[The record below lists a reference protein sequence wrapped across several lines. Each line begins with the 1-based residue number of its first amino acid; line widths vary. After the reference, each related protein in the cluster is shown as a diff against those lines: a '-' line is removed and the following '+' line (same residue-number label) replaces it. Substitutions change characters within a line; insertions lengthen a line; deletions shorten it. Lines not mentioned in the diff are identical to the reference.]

1 MPTFHT
7 TIVREAEETTEI
19 EVDYAFSPGTPG
31 RLYGRPED
39 CYPPEAADI
48 DVVRAW
54 IVQEDG
60 TEVEE
65 ELADDEIDQLREEGE
80 VAMADARAEAEID
93 RYESSRDDDRW
104 DDRWEP

>member
-7 TIVREAEETTEI
+7 TLVREAETTTEI
-19 EVDYAFSPGTPG
+19 EVDYHFSPGSPG

-39 CYPPEAADI
+39 CYPPEDAEI
-48 DVVRAW
+48 DVLRAW

-60 TEVEE
+60 TQVEE
-65 ELADDEIDQLREEGE
+65 ELTDAEVDQLHDEGE

-93 RYESSRDDDRW
+93 RYQSSQDDDDRY
-104 DDRWEP
+104 